1 MKRRSAMG
9 GLASLMLVT
18 ALCAVSA
25 SAATASGSTIALW
38 DLSEPSG
45 STVLVDSSYNG
56 VSGTIGSQIQTGNVD
71 ADGTT
76 YFHWSYA
83 APNKTPSD
91 ADRRVTVPST
101 LTNPGAGDFTVAVRF
116 RTTKTFGNMIQKGQ
130 NGNVGGYWKVEIP
143 KGHVT
148 CLFKGVD
155 GSVLVNSPIGMNDG
169 QWHTIVCSR
178 TATGVSM
185 LIDGTKTRS
194 KAGVTGSISNTVP
207 VSIGGKKNCDQVT
220 VTCDFFTGDMDWI
233 RLSTP

>member
-1 MKRRSAMG
+1 MKRRLAAS
-9 GLASLMLVT
+9 GLAALMLVV
-18 ALCAVSA
+18 ALCAVSPT
-25 SAATASGSTIALW
+25 AATAYGPTIAFW

-45 STVLVDSSYNG
+45 STVLVDGSGNG
-56 VSGTIGSQIQTGNVD
+56 VSGTIGSEIQEGNVD
-71 ADGTT
+71 PDGAT

-83 APNKTPSD
+83 APNKTLAD
-91 ADRRVTVPST
+91 ADRRITVPSGV
-101 LTNPGAGDFTVAVRF
+101 TNPGVADFTVALRF
-116 RTTKTFGNMIQKGQ
+116 RTTKTFGNLIQKGQ
-130 NGNVGGYWKVEIP
+130 NGNAGGYWKVEIP

-155 GSVLVNSPIGMNDG
+155 GSVLVNSPVGMNDG
-169 QWHTIVCSR
+169 QWHTITCSR

-185 LIDGTKTRS
+185 LVDGTTTRS
-194 KAGVTGSISNTVP
+194 KAGPTGSISNTVP